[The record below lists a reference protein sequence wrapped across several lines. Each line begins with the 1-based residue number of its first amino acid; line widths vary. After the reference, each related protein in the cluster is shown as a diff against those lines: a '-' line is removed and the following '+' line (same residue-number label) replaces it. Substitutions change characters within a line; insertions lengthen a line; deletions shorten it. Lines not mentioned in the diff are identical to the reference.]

1 MRRFF
6 INSEK
11 LEMELLEI
19 LKYVLPS
26 AVVLAAT
33 YLINKQFLDREREKD
48 RLGLIT
54 ENSKTVTPIRLAAYE
69 RLTLFLERIN
79 PQNLVVRVTQPGMTA
94 LELQRDL
101 LATIR
106 AEYEHNLSQQIYVS
120 ATAWKAVTDIK
131 ELITQTVNQAAQ
143 TVEID
148 AKASELGKK
157 IVEIYSNEENEPVA
171 AAVEVLKSE
180 ITLIF

>member
-1 MRRFF
+1 
-6 INSEK
+6 
-11 LEMELLEI
+11 MEILEI

-33 YLINKQFLDREREKD
+33 YLINKQFLEREREKD
-48 RLGLIT
+48 RLQLIT

-79 PQNLVVRVTQPGMTA
+79 PQNLVVRVTQPGMNA

-101 LATIR
+101 LTTIR

-120 ATAWKAVTDIK
+120 ANAWKAVTDIK
-131 ELITQTVNQAAQ
+131 ELITQIVNQAAQ

-157 IVEIYSNEENEPVA
+157 IVEIYSNQENEPVT

>member
-1 MRRFF
+1 
-6 INSEK
+6 
-11 LEMELLEI
+11 MEILEI

-33 YLINKQFLDREREKD
+33 YLINKQFFDREREKD
-48 RLGLIT
+48 RLQLIT

-79 PQNLVVRVTQPGMTA
+79 PQNLVVRVTQPGMNA

-101 LATIR
+101 LTTIR

-120 ATAWKAVTDIK
+120 ANAWKAVTDIK
-131 ELITQTVNQAAQ
+131 ELITQIVNQAAQ

-148 AKASELGKK
+148 AKSSELGKK

>member
-1 MRRFF
+1 
-6 INSEK
+6 
-11 LEMELLEI
+11 MEILEI

-33 YLINKQFLDREREKD
+33 YLINKQFLEREREKD
-48 RLGLIT
+48 RLQLIT

-79 PQNLVVRVTQPGMTA
+79 PQNLVVRVTQPGMNA

-101 LATIR
+101 LTTIR

-120 ATAWKAVTDIK
+120 ANAWKAVTDIK
-131 ELITQTVNQAAQ
+131 ELITQIVNQAAQ

-148 AKASELGKK
+148 AKSSELGKK
-157 IVEIYSNEENEPVA
+157 IVEIYSNQENEPVT

>member
-1 MRRFF
+1 
-6 INSEK
+6 
-11 LEMELLEI
+11 
-19 LKYVLPS
+19 
-26 AVVLAAT
+26 
-33 YLINKQFLDREREKD
+33 
-48 RLGLIT
+48 
-54 ENSKTVTPIRLAAYE
+54 
-69 RLTLFLERIN
+69 
-79 PQNLVVRVTQPGMTA
+79 MTA

-101 LATIR
+101 LTTIR

-131 ELITQTVNQAAQ
+131 ELKTQTVNQAAQ

>member
-1 MRRFF
+1 VK
-6 INSEK
+6 K
-11 LEMELLEI
+11 LEMEILEI

-33 YLINKQFLDREREKD
+33 YLINKQFLEREREKD
-48 RLGLIT
+48 RLQLIT

-79 PQNLVVRVTQPGMTA
+79 PQNLVVRVTQPGMNA

-101 LATIR
+101 LTTIR

-120 ATAWKAVTDIK
+120 ANAWKAVTDIK
-131 ELITQTVNQAAQ
+131 ELITQIVNQAAQ

-148 AKASELGKK
+148 AKSSELGKK
-157 IVEIYSNEENEPVA
+157 IVEIYSNQENEPVT

>member
-11 LEMELLEI
+11 LEMEILEI

-33 YLINKQFLDREREKD
+33 YLINKQFLEREREKD
-48 RLGLIT
+48 RLQLIT

-79 PQNLVVRVTQPGMTA
+79 PQNLVVRVTQPRMNA

-101 LATIR
+101 LTTIR

-120 ATAWKAVTDIK
+120 ANAWKAVTDIK
-131 ELITQTVNQAAQ
+131 ELITQIVNQAAQ

-157 IVEIYSNEENEPVA
+157 IVEIYSNQENEPVT

>member
-1 MRRFF
+1 
-6 INSEK
+6 
-11 LEMELLEI
+11 MEFLEI

-26 AVVLAAT
+26 LVVLAAT
-33 YLINKQFLDREREKD
+33 YLIINRFFQRDVERER
-48 RLGLIT
+48 LTLAV
-54 ENSKTVTPIRLAAYE
+54 ENAKTVTPIRLAAYE

-101 LATIR
+101 LTTIR

-120 ATAWKAVTDIK
+120 ENAWKAVTDIK

-143 TVEID
+143 TVPVD
-148 AKASELGKK
+148 AKSSELGKK
-157 IVEIYSNEENEPVA
+157 IIEIYSALQNEPVSA
-171 AAVEVLKSE
+171 AIGVLKSE
-180 ITLIF
+180 ITVIF

>member
-1 MRRFF
+1 
-6 INSEK
+6 
-11 LEMELLEI
+11 MEILEI

-33 YLINKQFLDREREKD
+33 YLINKQFFDREREKD
-48 RLGLIT
+48 RLQLIT

-101 LATIR
+101 LTTIR

-120 ATAWKAVTDIK
+120 ANAWKAVTDIK
-131 ELITQTVNQAAQ
+131 ELITQIVNQAAQ

-148 AKASELGKK
+148 AKSSELGKK
-157 IVEIYSNEENEPVA
+157 IVEIYSAQENEPVT

-180 ITLIF
+180 INLIF